1 MSAAF
6 RLEVDL
12 DQLKV
17 RPSKASAL
25 VGPVNIHKA
34 LQRIA
39 GVVFSRTGPG
49 LKSAS
54 PNLTRE
60 HPGGTLPMGRGY
72 LYACILVGLTGGA
85 VAVGQ
90 NNGMINQPAVG
101 SSLHGRHAWI
111 VIGGPDKLRVL
122 PTSTEEMKAFDQA
135 LAVQATSEQVTVYD
149 SVVRSAETAID
160 DLAVFLEQAQKETSA
175 GQFSSSAHALD
186 QALEK
191 ARGENKQFLGS
202 FSRPQ
207 QTGLRDLTLKVVK
220 ADSDLAQQSN
230 LLNQRV
236 ADPILDVRQI
246 ASYAKNLDQA
256 LTNFHDQQLILGREM
271 GIQDVMGAGDLSLNL
286 SPVNTGINVAGQ
298 PIAVTVDGTI
308 SKIAAEGHN
317 LFKLELAADVSDL
330 QQKISGILASRL
342 NKSDRCG
349 EQVVIQGVSLT
360 AQAPASLV
368 VTELHLARWTCFG
381 SLGQASP
388 NELAE
393 GNGTIELK
401 LTPMVEENRTLQLAP
416 EVNRID
422 ADSFVG
428 EQLRSGSLG
437 VALRDE
443 ITRLLLST
451 MQTGTYFKAILPAV
465 AQQYAVIDKIA
476 FREAGGLHVG
486 LSGSMQLSDEQ
497 VKIMVNQL
505 KDRLSQGVVQ
515 Q

>member
-1 MSAAF
+1 
-6 RLEVDL
+6 
-12 DQLKV
+12 
-17 RPSKASAL
+17 
-25 VGPVNIHKA
+25 
-34 LQRIA
+34 
-39 GVVFSRTGPG
+39 
-49 LKSAS
+49 
-54 PNLTRE
+54 
-60 HPGGTLPMGRGY
+60 MGRSY
-72 LYACILVGLTGGA
+72 LYAWMLAGLTGAMVA
-85 VAVGQ
+85 VAQ
-90 NNGMINQPAVG
+90 NNNNEMMNQPTLG
-101 SSLHGRHAWI
+101 TSLHGRHAWI

-122 PTSTEEMKAFDQA
+122 PSSTEDMKAFDRA
-135 LAVQATSEQVTVYD
+135 LAVQATSQQVTVYD
-149 SVVRSAETAID
+149 SIVRSTETAID
-160 DLAVFLEQAQKETSA
+160 DLAVFLEQVQKETSA
-175 GQFSSSAHALD
+175 SQFSSSAHALD

-230 LLNQRV
+230 VLDQRV
-236 ADPILDVRQI
+236 ADANLDVRQI

-286 SPVNTGINVAGQ
+286 SPVNTGINIAGQ
-298 PIAVTVDGTI
+298 AIAVTVAGTI
-308 SKIAAEGHN
+308 SKVAAEGHN

-330 QQKISGILASRL
+330 QQKISGILASKL

-349 EQVVIQGVSLT
+349 EQVVIQGASLT

-368 VTELHLARWTCFG
+368 VTELHMARWACFG
-381 SLGQASP
+381 SLSQASP

-401 LTPMVEENRTLQLAP
+401 LTPTVEENHTLQLVPA
-416 EVNRID
+416 VNRID

-428 EQLRSGSLG
+428 EQLRSGTLG
-437 VALRDE
+437 VTLRDE

-451 MQTGTYFKAILPAV
+451 MQTEIYSKAILPPV
-465 AQQYAVIDKIA
+465 AQQYAVIDKIE

-486 LSGSMQLSDEQ
+486 LDGTMQLSDEQ
-497 VKIMVNQL
+497 VKLMVNQL
-505 KDRLSQGVVQ
+505 KDRLSVQGAMQ